1 MLSHLLSILDKEES
15 VSVNLHKDKKGASKI
30 ILTARVDFDP
40 DETDESVRQLRAAL
54 ARPLV
59 VRLDQGEDPDT
70 VLRDAIASF
79 SAEQK
84 AGRDT
89 LKEYKADQVASRA
102 AVKAVAATK
111 SADCKGKKAPEAS
124 KETQA
129 PEKAEKSNPAPA
141 PEAAP
146 DANPASL
153 F

>member
-1 MLSHLLSILDKEES
+1 MLSNLLSILDKEES
-15 VSVNLHKDKKGASKI
+15 VSVNIHKDKKGTSKL

-59 VRLDQGEDPDT
+59 VRLDKGEDPDAA
-70 VLRDAIASF
+70 LRDAIAGF
-79 SAEQK
+79 SAEQQ

-102 AVKAVAATK
+102 AIKAAVATK
-111 SADCKGKKAPEAS
+111 AADDKGKKAPEAC
-124 KETQA
+124 KGAPA
-129 PEKAEKSNPAPA
+129 PEKAEKSNPSPA